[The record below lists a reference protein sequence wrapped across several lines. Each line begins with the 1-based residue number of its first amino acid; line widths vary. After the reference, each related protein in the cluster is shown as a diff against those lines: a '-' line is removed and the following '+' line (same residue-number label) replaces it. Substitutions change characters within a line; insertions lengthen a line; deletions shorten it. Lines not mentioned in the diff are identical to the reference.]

1 MLIFASAL
9 ALVLLPSPGDFDSRV
24 LCPVAETE
32 DAEEGRSAPE
42 LSLTAPN
49 EALWPLT
56 TTEGGLRLERFEDAE
71 EARAEPA
78 EMEVEAGV
86 VVAVGIALGASLT
99 FLPALEDEW
108 WSLLMASIALDNVF
122 RIDDPRVVDLLRE
135 TAPLWVTAA
144 IVAMG
149 ATKWLAD
156 EFASKREYPCRYV
169 RGGAC
174 NAPFPNCVILQRQ

>member
-1 MLIFASAL
+1 
-9 ALVLLPSPGDFDSRV
+9 
-24 LCPVAETE
+24 
-32 DAEEGRSAPE
+32 
-42 LSLTAPN
+42 
-49 EALWPLT
+49 
-56 TTEGGLRLERFEDAE
+56 
-71 EARAEPA
+71 
-78 EMEVEAGV
+78 MEVEAGV

-149 ATKWLAD
+149 ATK
-156 EFASKREYPCRYV
+156 
-169 RGGAC
+169 
-174 NAPFPNCVILQRQ
+174 